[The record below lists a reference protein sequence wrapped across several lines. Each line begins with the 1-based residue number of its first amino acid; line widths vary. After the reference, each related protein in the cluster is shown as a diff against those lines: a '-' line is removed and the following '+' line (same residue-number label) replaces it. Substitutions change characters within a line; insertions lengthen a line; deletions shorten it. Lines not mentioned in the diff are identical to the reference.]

1 MPKRRPTN
9 IEPSRVK
16 HRELGDLKKS
26 SVETETA
33 IVRPLGPLPNWTKC
47 WIVFAVLSL
56 PALVSFELSWFAKA
70 FGVALMAVLV
80 GSARASRVEG
90 TELVTQLFVAFVPL
104 KPERCKLK
112 FIVQIE
118 AENRK
123 GIGAVDWMFF
133 LGFNWVMDH
142 IMQWIWPWMAGELEL
157 WVVTARDKKMLAWRG
172 NGDDAFQANLATLTS
187 ATGAAVRRQ

>member
-1 MPKRRPTN
+1 MKQ
-9 IEPSRVK
+9 SM
-16 HRELGDLKKS
+16 D
-26 SVETETA
+26 
-33 IVRPLGPLPNWTKC
+33 RPLGPLPNWTKR

-56 PALVSFELSWFAKA
+56 PALVSMELTWVSKPFA
-70 FGVALMAVLV
+70 VAMMAVLV

-90 TELVTQLFVAFVPL
+90 TELVTQLFVAFVPQ

-112 FIVQIE
+112 FIVEIE

-133 LGFNWVMDH
+133 LGFNWVMDR

-187 ATGAAVRRQ
+187 ATGAVVRRQ